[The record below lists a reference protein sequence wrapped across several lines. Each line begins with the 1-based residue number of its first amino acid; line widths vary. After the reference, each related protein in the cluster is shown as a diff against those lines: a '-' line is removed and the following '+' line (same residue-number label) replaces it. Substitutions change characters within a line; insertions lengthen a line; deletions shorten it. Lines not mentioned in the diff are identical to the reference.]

1 MNALIAQMTLSEK
14 ASQMVN
20 QARAIPRLGIP
31 AYNWWSEALHGV
43 ARNGYAT
50 VFPEPVGLAA
60 TFDPALV
67 KQMGVAIG
75 TEARVKYNI
84 VGRETGEHGIFQG
97 LDFWS
102 PNINIFRD
110 PRWGRGQETY
120 GEDPYLTGKIGS
132 AFVLGVQGDNPKYFR
147 AIATAKHYAVHSGP
161 EPTRHEVD
169 VKVSK
174 HDQMDTYLPAFR
186 ELVTAAKVDSV
197 MCAYN
202 RVNGQPACA
211 SDFLLTDQLKN
222 KWGFQ
227 GYVVSDCDAI
237 ADIQRGHH
245 YTKTYAE
252 AAAVSMKLGVDNDC
266 ADFRVPTMN
275 SSDYD
280 RYADAVKQGLVS
292 ESVLDDSL
300 RRLFTARIKLGLFDP
315 PAMVPYARVAE
326 AELMSP
332 VHRALALNLARESM
346 VLLKNNGVL
355 PLKRPLKAPWRIAM
369 VGPLADQVDVLL
381 GNYNGTPRNPVT
393 VLDGLRREFPD
404 AQITFEP
411 GTNFLRAAV
420 IVPSSALS
428 TEDGKSGLK
437 AEYWRGA
444 NFPGNAALTRV
455 DATLNYD
462 FDNSA
467 PVMPDAG
474 PLSARWTGFV

>member
-1 MNALIAQMTLSEK
+1 
-14 ASQMVN
+14 
-20 QARAIPRLGIP
+20 
-31 AYNWWSEALHGV
+31 
-43 ARNGYAT
+43 
-50 VFPEPVGLAA
+50 
-60 TFDPALV
+60 
-67 KQMGVAIG
+67 
-75 TEARVKYNI
+75 
-84 VGRETGEHGIFQG
+84 
-97 LDFWS
+97 
-102 PNINIFRD
+102 
-110 PRWGRGQETY
+110 
-120 GEDPYLTGKIGS
+120 
-132 AFVLGVQGDNPKYFR
+132 
-147 AIATAKHYAVHSGP
+147 
-161 EPTRHEVD
+161 
-169 VKVSK
+169 
-174 HDQMDTYLPAFR
+174 
-186 ELVTAAKVDSV
+186 
-197 MCAYN
+197 
-202 RVNGQPACA
+202 
-211 SDFLLTDQLKN
+211 
-222 KWGFQ
+222 
-227 GYVVSDCDAI
+227 VVSDCDAI

-332 VHRALALNLARESM
+332 AHRALALNLARESM

-355 PLKRPLKAPWRIAM
+355 PLKRPKRIAV

-420 IVPSSALS
+420 VVPSSALS
-428 TEDGKSGLK
+428 TEDGQAGLK
-437 AEYWRGA
+437 AE
-444 NFPGNAALTRV
+444 L
-455 DATLNYD
+455 
-462 FDNSA
+462 
-467 PVMPDAG
+467 
-474 PLSARWTGFV
+474 